1 MTPKERVC
9 AALEGRPVDRFPTG
23 GLYHHLYVELAFS
36 ELTDQPPWRVYT
48 LPYLEPEEYLALY
61 RKIVERAPFD
71 ILEPAPGAQPREVRQ
86 RQEFVT
92 KDGRPFRHDT
102 HTDEWFPLDEPT
114 KSGHVYDGSMNEGQQ
129 LFDRRDIDEQIKI
142 VRGEDVSSD
151 GQLDQLEAA
160 VAEFGGDH
168 FILRDGPGGALAWC
182 AAYFGMINTMAMLIE
197 QPDLIDYMIAKSLE
211 QAIETLRRIAAT
223 GVDGVYSWE
232 ALGTGELIS
241 PAHYEKLCLPYR
253 QALVDEAHRLGLKVI
268 VAFYGDVMD
277 RLELI
282 AATGA
287 DALQAECAL
296 KGYTNDIHE
305 IAETIGDRMTLFA
318 NIDPYWYLEKA
329 SDEHLAV
336 EIARQV
342 EAGRKARGF
351 ILSPASPITPG
362 TPLARVQ
369 KFIKLCHEIGRP
381 G

>member
-23 GLYHHLYVELAFS
+23 VLYHHLYVELALA
-36 ELTDQPPWRVYT
+36 ELTDEPPWRVYA
-48 LPYLEPEEYLALY
+48 LPYLEPDEYLELY

-71 ILEPAPGAQPREVRQ
+71 ILEPLPGSQPREVRQ

-102 HTDEWFPLDEPT
+102 HSDQWFPLDEPT

-129 LFDRRDIDEQIKI
+129 IFDRRDIDEKIKI
-142 VRGEDVSSD
+142 VRAEDVSRD

-168 FILRDGPGGALAWC
+168 FILRDGPSGALGLC
-182 AAYFGMINTMAMLIE
+182 TAYFGMINTMAMLIE

-211 QAIETLRRIAAT
+211 QAIETLRRIAAA

-232 ALGTGELIS
+232 TMGTGELIS
-241 PAHYEKLCLPYR
+241 PAHYERFCLPYR

-277 RLELI
+277 RLDLI
-282 AATGA
+282 VATGA
-287 DALQAECAL
+287 DALQAECAM
-296 KGYTNDIHE
+296 KGYTNNMHK

-329 SDEHLAV
+329 SDEHLAT
-336 EIARQV
+336 EIRRQV

-362 TPLARVQ
+362 TSLARVQ
-369 KFIKLCHEIGRP
+369 KFIKLCHEIGTP